1 MINKKIL
8 GLIGLSARARK
19 ISYGAD
25 SVENDIKRK
34 KVYLVIIANDSSL
47 RTKDKFKKTSDENSQ
62 ETQDEFKKIAE
73 KYKIPI
79 IIEGDIEELSKAIGK
94 SNKAILGIEDINL
107 SNEIQKMYNGG
118 EIIG

>member
-8 GLIGLSARARK
+8 CLIGLSARARK

-47 RTKDKFKKTSDENSQ
+47 RTKDK
-62 ETQDEFKKIAE
+62 FKKIAE

>member
-47 RTKDKFKKTSDENSQ
+47 RTKDKFKK
-62 ETQDEFKKIAE
+62 IAE
-73 KYKIPI
+73 KYKRPI

>member
-1 MINKKIL
+1 MRQGFSEQEKT
-8 GLIGLSARARK
+8 
-19 ISYGAD
+19 
-25 SVENDIKRK
+25 
-34 KVYLVIIANDSSL
+34 VIIANDSSL
-47 RTKDKFKKTSDENSQ
+47 RTKDK
-62 ETQDEFKKIAE
+62 FKKIAE